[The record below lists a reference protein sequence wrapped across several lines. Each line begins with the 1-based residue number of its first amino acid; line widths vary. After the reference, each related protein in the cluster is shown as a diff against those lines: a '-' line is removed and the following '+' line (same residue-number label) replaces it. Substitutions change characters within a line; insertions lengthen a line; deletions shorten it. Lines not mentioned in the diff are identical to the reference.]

1 MSVRY
6 DAVDAVTP
14 AKPSQGLTN
23 ESKENAKMVS
33 SKQITVGLKDH
44 RKKSTHKK
52 SLAGGAEAG
61 FDERERPAE
70 RSGIDL
76 ILIFMASI

>member
-1 MSVRY
+1 MLSLL
-6 DAVDAVTP
+6 
-14 AKPSQGLTN
+14 PSQRLAN

-33 SKQITVGLKDH
+33 GKQITVKLEKNY

-52 SLAGGAEAG
+52 SFAGGATAG